1 MKRNYPITGPFFALL
16 FVWLCSGTPL
26 LSQVQFILPQ
36 LHAEPGQ
43 TIEVPVLVANFSNVK
58 GMQFTLHWDST
69 HLAFVDVGNF
79 NLNSLDANDFGTAHT
94 HRGDLT
100 FAWIDQSLEGES
112 LPDSSAIFTV
122 SFQVIAQSDVATPII
137 ITDTPT
143 AIEVTDGV
151 EIFQVEV
158 HNGMILIGNVVGT
171 DEPVLAMLS
180 GPSPNPFA
188 HTCQITGAVRTA
200 GPLSWELHDATGRV
214 LYREEKGLVTDRFAI
229 TVTNELLPQA
239 GNYSILIRVDNRIA
253 AIRKL
258 IFIP

>member
-1 MKRNYPITGPFFALL
+1 MKRNCPITRSFFALL
-16 FVWLCSGTPL
+16 FVWLCSGSSL
-26 LSQVQFILPQ
+26 LSQVKFILPQ
-36 LHAEPGQ
+36 LHADPGQ
-43 TIEVPVLVANFSNVK
+43 TIEVPVMVANFSNVK

-69 HLAFVDVGNF
+69 YLAYVGVGDF

-122 SFQVIAQSDVATPII
+122 SFQVIAQSDVATPIV
-137 ITDTPT
+137 ITDSPT

-151 EIFQVEV
+151 EIFQVEI

-171 DEPVLAMLS
+171 DEPILALLS
-180 GPSPNPFA
+180 EPWPNPFS
-188 HTCQITGAVRTA
+188 HTCQISGALHTA
-200 GPLSWELHDATGRV
+200 GPLSWELHDATGRII
-214 LYREEKGLVTDRFAI
+214 YREEAGFITDRFSI
-229 TVTNELLPQA
+229 TVTHDLLPQA
-239 GNYSILIRVDNRIA
+239 GNYSILIRVGNRIA

-258 IFIP
+258 IYIP